1 MDLKI
6 MDLKSIILTSD
17 FGNYLNFLIFGKK
30 CADAFANT
38 WVPKFSLF
46 AFFLQGKV
54 VFSCSKILKF
64 SPAAVIS

>member
-17 FGNYLNFLIFGKK
+17 FENYLKILIFDKK

-38 WVPKFSLF
+38 WVPKFSCF
-46 AFFLQGKV
+46 ACFFARENSVLV
-54 VFSCSKILKF
+54 L
-64 SPAAVIS
+64 